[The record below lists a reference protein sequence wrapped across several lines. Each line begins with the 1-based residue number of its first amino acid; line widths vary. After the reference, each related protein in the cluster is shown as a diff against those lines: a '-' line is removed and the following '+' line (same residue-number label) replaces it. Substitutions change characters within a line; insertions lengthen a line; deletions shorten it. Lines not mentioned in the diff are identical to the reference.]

1 MNTLPADLGATQA
14 AAIRESAAE
23 LAAIPDIT
31 ASSASREILL
41 DLATALADLCEPVEV
56 LVDEH
61 LDGMEADAAHQAE
74 CVEAVAA
81 LTTAASGLMQAARNE

>member
-1 MNTLPADLGATQA
+1 MNTESTDLGATQA
-14 AAIRESAAE
+14 AAIRAAAAE

-41 DLATALADLCEPVEV
+41 DLATALDDLHEPVAA
-56 LVDEH
+56 LIDQH
-61 LDGMEADAAHQAE
+61 LDGMEADEAHQAE

-81 LTTAASGLMQAARNE
+81 LTTAASGLAQAANNE